1 VPFWELIFYGNTVR
15 EWVMALA
22 VVLVVFTTLQL
33 LRWGVV
39 RNLVRLAAR
48 SRNEWDDVVADVL
61 RRTTM
66 LFLLFVSLYA
76 GSRALVLAPSAEYAF
91 RVIGVIIM
99 SVQVALWGNALITAT
114 IRRQMERHREV
125 DAAAAT
131 TVNALGFL
139 GRLAL
144 YTVLLLLA
152 LDNLGVDITALVTGL
167 GIGGVAVALALQNIL
182 GDLFASLS
190 IVLDKPFVIGD
201 FIIVG
206 DMLGTV
212 EHVGLKTTRIRSLSG
227 EQVVFSNGDLLG
239 SRIRNFKRMF
249 QRRVVFTIGVT
260 YQTPRAHLEQI
271 PEMIRAAI
279 EAQDTVRFDRAHFA
293 RYGPSSLDFETVY
306 HVLDADYNRYMDI
319 QEAVNLEIHR
329 RFEDAGIEFAYPTQT
344 VFVHSEGAA

>member
-1 VPFWELIFYGNTVR
+1 MTFQQMIFYGNTVR
-15 EWVMALA
+15 EWVIALT
-22 VVLVVFTTLQL
+22 VMLVVFAALQL
-33 LRWGVV
+33 LRWGIVKNLARVV
-39 RNLVRLAAR
+39 AR
-48 SRNEWDDVVADVL
+48 SRNEWDDIVADVL
-61 RRTTM
+61 RRTTV
-66 LFLLFVSLYA
+66 LFLLFVSVYA
-76 GSRALVLAPSAEYAF
+76 GSRALVLPPSAQYAV

-99 SVQVALWGNALITAT
+99 TVQVALWGNVVITAT
-114 IRRQMERHREV
+114 IRRQMERRLAA

-139 GRLAL
+139 GRLLL

-167 GIGGVAVALALQNIL
+167 GVGGVAVALALQNIL

-227 EQVVFSNGDLLG
+227 EQVVFANGDLLG

-249 QRRVVFTIGVT
+249 ERRVVFTIGVT
-260 YQTPRAHLEQI
+260 YQTPRALLERI
-271 PEMIRAAI
+271 PEMIRGAV
-279 EAQDTVRFDRAHFA
+279 EAQDSIRFDRAHFA

-306 HVLDADYNRYMDI
+306 YVLDPDYKRYMDI
-319 QEAVNLEIHR
+319 QEAVNLDIHR

-344 VFVHSEGAA
+344 VFVHSGGAD